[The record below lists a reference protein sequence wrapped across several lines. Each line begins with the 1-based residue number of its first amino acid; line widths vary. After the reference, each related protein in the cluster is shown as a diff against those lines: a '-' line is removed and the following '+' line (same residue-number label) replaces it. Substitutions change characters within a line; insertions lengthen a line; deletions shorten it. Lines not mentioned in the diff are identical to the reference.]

1 MKILSDTNEPDAYD
15 NDDEYE
21 AQIYLCYEHRQ
32 KLQKQMNSMY
42 RNHLDT
48 LKVSALIVS
57 PNARAKGRGWT
68 DYEKTHQIATPRPL
82 ERRVGPSLWEKKLGV
97 AWLLLFFPY
106 GAIRFTSIDTCWP

>member
-57 PNARAKGRGWT
+57 PNARAKGRGRGRG
-68 DYEKTHQIATPRPL
+68 KTPKRNPASPCVP
-82 ERRVGPSLWEKKLGV
+82 GW
-97 AWLLLFFPY
+97 A
-106 GAIRFTSIDTCWP
+106 AD